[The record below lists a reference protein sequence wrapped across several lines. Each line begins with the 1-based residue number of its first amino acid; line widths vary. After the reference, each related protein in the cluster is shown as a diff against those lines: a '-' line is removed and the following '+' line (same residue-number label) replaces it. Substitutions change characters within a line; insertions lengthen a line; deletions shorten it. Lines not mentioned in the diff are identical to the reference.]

1 MSPPVVTGGPLVAT
15 GILRWVASTGKLSK
29 QYHAISWKPLL
40 LTTSRERPNSALY
53 LRLKI
58 VKGGGGLWDFLT
70 SIVLQN
76 IERNE
81 VGTLWCNPK
90 NFKKKSHSAEKKWG

>member
-1 MSPPVVTGGPLVAT
+1 MKKLKGGPFGDLKKFPKKFLKK
-15 GILRWVASTGKLSK
+15 GIFE
-29 QYHAISWKPLL
+29 QCH
-40 LTTSRERPNSALY
+40 SAEKCK
-53 LRLKI
+53 R
-58 VKGGGGLWDFLT
+58 GTLWDFLT

-81 VGTLWCNPK
+81 GGTLWCNPK